1 MKKWIFAFII
11 IFFIFLLS
19 YCGRDENKLTVQE
32 KLKGSKKYHYI
43 AYKEKINEK
52 DAKAIKKELQNG
64 DWKKSKIKLKKNP
77 SDYIFYFNEDRE
89 DGAVNVYHLWMKVDP
104 LRVTVYSE
112 KKEMKLEGK
121 EAKQLAENVLDV
133 EFYQR

>member
-11 IFFIFLLS
+11 IFIILLIS
-19 YCGRDENKLTVQE
+19 FFGRNENKFTVQE
-32 KLKGSKKYHYI
+32 ELKKGKYQYI
-43 AYKEKINEK
+43 AYKEKIDEEK
-52 DAKAIKKELQNG
+52 ATAIKSEIQNG

-89 DGAVNVYHLWMKVDP
+89 DGAVDVYHLWLKVDP

-112 KKEMKLEGK
+112 KQEMKLEGE
-121 EAKQLAENVLDV
+121 EAKQLVENVLDV
-133 EFYQR
+133 EYYQK

>member
-77 SDYIFYFNEDRE
+77 SDYIFYFNE
-89 DGAVNVYHLWMKVDP
+89 V
-104 LRVTVYSE
+104 
-112 KKEMKLEGK
+112 
-121 EAKQLAENVLDV
+121 
-133 EFYQR
+133 